1 MKKII
6 SLLFATVLWTSCSV
20 EKVNLS
26 PLSNS
31 FTSYSLG
38 TSNLVENSSKSFDKV
53 NYVSE
58 ITNTL
63 SEFPTFEF
71 QNLNAEIY
79 KMKLYISD
87 YIYAI
92 KQNDTE
98 SKSKA
103 YKNFTST
110 YKNIQ
115 NLKSNLS
122 SDEIELLNR
131 YLVKIKTNI
140 SLIDSIDITE
150 TK

>member
-6 SLLFATVLWTSCSV
+6 SLLFLSILWTSCSV

-31 FTSYSLG
+31 FTSYSMN
-38 TSNLVENSSKSFDKV
+38 SNLVENSSKSINRV
-53 NYVSE
+53 NYLSE

-63 SEFPTFEF
+63 SEFPTFSV

-92 KQNDTE
+92 KQNDSANKT
-98 SKSKA
+98 KA
-103 YKNFTST
+103 YKNFTTS

-115 NLKSNLS
+115 NLKSNLTP
-122 SDEIELLNR
+122 DELELLNR

>member
-1 MKKII
+1 MKKLI
-6 SLLFATVLWTSCSV
+6 SLLFLSILWTSCSV

-31 FTSYSLG
+31 FTSYSLS
-38 TSNLVENSSKSFDKV
+38 SNLVENSSKSFDKV
-53 NYVSE
+53 NYLSE

-63 SEFPTFEF
+63 SEFPTFSV

-92 KQNDTE
+92 KQNDNANKT
-98 SKSKA
+98 KA
-103 YKNFTST
+103 YKNFTTT

-115 NLKSNLS
+115 NLKSNLTP
-122 SDEIELLNR
+122 EEVELLNR

>member
-1 MKKII
+1 MKKLI
-6 SLLFATVLWTSCSV
+6 SLLFLSILWTSCSV

-31 FTSYSLG
+31 FTSYSLS
-38 TSNLVENSSKSFDKV
+38 SNLVENSSKSFDKV
-53 NYVSE
+53 NYLSE

-63 SEFPTFEF
+63 SEFPTFSV

-79 KMKLYISD
+79 KMKLHISD

-92 KQNDTE
+92 KQNDNANKT
-98 SKSKA
+98 KA
-103 YKNFTST
+103 YKNFTTT

-115 NLKSNLS
+115 NLKSNLTPE
-122 SDEIELLNR
+122 EIELLNR

>member
-1 MKKII
+1 MKKLI
-6 SLLFATVLWTSCSV
+6 SLLFLSILWTSCSV

-31 FTSYSLG
+31 FTSYSLS
-38 TSNLVENSSKSFDKV
+38 SNLVENSSKSFDKV
-53 NYVSE
+53 NYLSE

-63 SEFPTFEF
+63 SEFPSFSV

-92 KQNDTE
+92 KQNDNANKT
-98 SKSKA
+98 KA
-103 YKNFTST
+103 YKNFTTT

-115 NLKSNLS
+115 NLKSNLTPE
-122 SDEIELLNR
+122 EIELLNR

>member
-1 MKKII
+1 MKKLI
-6 SLLFATVLWTSCSV
+6 SLLFATLLWTSCSV

-31 FTSYSLG
+31 FTSYSLS
-38 TSNLVENSSKSFDKV
+38 SNLVENSSKSFDKV
-53 NYVSE
+53 NYLSE

-63 SEFPTFEF
+63 SEFPTFSA
-71 QNLNAEIY
+71 QNLNSEIY

-92 KQNDTE
+92 KQNDAANKT
-98 SKSKA
+98 KA
-103 YKNFTST
+103 YKNFTTT

-115 NLKSNLS
+115 NLKSNLTP
-122 SDEIELLNR
+122 EETELLNR

>member
-1 MKKII
+1 MKKLI
-6 SLLFATVLWTSCSV
+6 SLLFLSILWTSCSV

-31 FTSYSLG
+31 FNSYSMN
-38 TSNLVENSSKSFDKV
+38 SNLVENSSKSINKV
-53 NYVSE
+53 NYLSE

-63 SEFPTFEF
+63 SEFPTFSV

-92 KQNDTE
+92 KQNDNANKT
-98 SKSKA
+98 KA
-103 YKNFTST
+103 YKNFTTS

-115 NLKSNLS
+115 NLKSNLTP
-122 SDEIELLNR
+122 DELELLNR

>member
-1 MKKII
+1 MKKLI
-6 SLLFATVLWTSCSV
+6 SLLFLSILWTSCSV

-31 FTSYSLG
+31 FTSYSLS
-38 TSNLVENSSKSFDKV
+38 SNLVENSSKSFDKV
-53 NYVSE
+53 NYLSE

-63 SEFPTFEF
+63 SEFPTFSV

-92 KQNDTE
+92 KQNDNANKT
-98 SKSKA
+98 KA
-103 YKNFTST
+103 YKNFTTT

-115 NLKSNLS
+115 NLKSNLTPE
-122 SDEIELLNR
+122 EIELLNR